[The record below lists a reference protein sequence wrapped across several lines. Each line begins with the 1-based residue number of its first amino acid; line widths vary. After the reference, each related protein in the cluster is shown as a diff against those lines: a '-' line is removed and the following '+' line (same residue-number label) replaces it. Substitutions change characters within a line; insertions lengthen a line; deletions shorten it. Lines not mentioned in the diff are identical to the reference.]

1 MIKEKGLDALKG
13 FLLLIF
19 FSLSTLA
26 WGDTKT
32 LDQITVTTAT
42 KTEVNLKDA
51 PASTSVITREEL
63 KKRPVKDLV
72 DIIRESTGITLAGR
86 GVGGRKVITIR
97 GMESHQ
103 SLILIDGKRISA
115 TDNVLGH
122 SDFQNSWLPIDA
134 IERIEIVRGPLSA
147 LYGSEA
153 LGGVVNI
160 ITRAVP
166 DKWSGNIHL
175 QAGFADDLGGDES
188 KVGFYASGPLGKKA
202 GLTLSGTWSTLD
214 KRATKGK
221 KEITELEGKE
231 IKSLLTKLTVKP
243 VENHTIELGISKVGE
258 DRARDANSRGRPPV
272 LHESG
277 YDLNRTHISLT
288 HNGKY
293 KNATSQLKIYKSE
306 FKQIN
311 MTSNGVRPTVPQT
324 LTDKALDGHM
334 TFPVGNKHLLTI
346 GGEFRQEGLIHSAL
360 AKGKSEIEHK
370 ALFIQD
376 EIELSEK
383 LLLTVGLR
391 ADDHEKFGSELSP
404 RIYMVYHATDKL
416 SIKGGFGHGFKAPT
430 IKQVSPEYKF
440 VGHHS
445 FVGNAD
451 VGPESSD
458 NFEVGMSYTGYKHK
472 LGVTAFRNTIEDLID
487 TKCIID
493 CAARSGRTFTYVNI
507 EKARTQGIETELG
520 FNLTKSLDL
529 NFNYTYLDATNRT
542 TGLRLNKRPRHSANA
557 RLNWKSDAM
566 GLNLSLR
573 SEYIGSQV
581 DYDRGGNKLDLPSYA
596 LWHLGAN
603 KRIGKKLTVSA
614 GIENIGDVYLAD
626 KSENFGYSERGRFY
640 YVGLNAEF

>member
-1 MIKEKGLDALKG
+1 MSKKSGISALKV
-13 FLLLIF
+13 FLPITLI
-19 FSLSTLA
+19 SISTLA
-26 WGDTKT
+26 WGETRT
-32 LDQITVTTAT
+32 LEQITVTTAT
-42 KTEVNLKDA
+42 KTEVDIKDA

-72 DIIRESTGITLAGR
+72 DMIRESTGITLSGR

-103 SLILIDGKRISA
+103 SLMLIDGKRINA

-166 DKWSGNIHL
+166 DKWRGNIHL
-175 QAGFADDLGGDES
+175 QAGFANKLGGDES
-188 KVGFYASGPLGKKA
+188 KVGFYASGPLGNKA
-202 GLTLSGTWSTLD
+202 GLTLSGSWSDQD
-214 KRATKGK
+214 KTETKDK
-221 KEITELEGKE
+221 KEITEIEGKE
-231 IKSLLTKLTVKP
+231 IKSLMTRFSFKP
-243 VENHTIELGISKVGE
+243 NENHTIELDASKVNE
-258 DRARDANSRGRPPV
+258 DRARNANSRGHPAV
-272 LHESG
+272 LHESS
-277 YDLNRTHISLT
+277 YDLDRTHISLT

-293 KNATSQLKIYKSE
+293 KNATSQIKIYKSK
-306 FKQIN
+306 FDQIN
-311 MTSNGVRPTVPQT
+311 KASNGVRASVPQT
-324 LTDKALDGHM
+324 LIDKAIDGHV
-334 TFPVGNKHLLTI
+334 TFPVGTKHLLTM

-360 AKGKSEIEHK
+360 AKGKKEIDHK
-370 ALFIQD
+370 ALFLQD

-404 RIYMVYHATDKL
+404 RVYMVYHATDNL

-430 IKQVSPEYKF
+430 IKQVSPEYQF
-440 VGHHS
+440 RGFHS
-445 FVGNAD
+445 FIGNAD
-451 VGPESSD
+451 VGPETSE
-458 NFEVGMSYTGYKHK
+458 NFEVGASYTGNKYK
-472 LGVTAFRNTIEDLID
+472 LGVTAFHNTIDDLID
-487 TKCIID
+487 SKCIIN
-493 CAARSGRTFTYVNI
+493 CAARFGRTFTYVNI
-507 EKARTQGIETELG
+507 DKARTQGIETELG

-529 NFNYTYLDATNRT
+529 NFNYTYLDAKDKS
-542 TGLRLNKRPRHSANA
+542 TGLRLDKRSRHSANA
-557 RLNWKSDAM
+557 RLNWKSDSM
-566 GLNLSLR
+566 GMNVSLR

-581 DYDRGGNKLDLPSYA
+581 DYDRGNKLDLPSYT

-603 KRIGKKLTVSA
+603 KKIGKKLTLSA
-614 GIENIGDVYLAD
+614 GIENIGNVHLAD

-640 YVGLNAEF
+640 YVGLNADF